1 VGETFRL
8 YEALLWDPAAGYYL
22 LERHLAR
29 LERSAGHFG
38 FALDAGDVRRELDGF
53 AQGLPPRPRKVRLEL
68 SADGEVALSDV
79 DVKPSH
85 HPVRVALAREPVDA
99 SDVFLRHKTS
109 RREVYE
115 GALAAHPGADDVL
128 LWNERRELTEACN
141 ANLVL
146 EIDGRL
152 LTPHRDAGL
161 LPGTFRE
168 ELLARGEIAERVLPV
183 GALDAAS
190 RLFLVNSVR
199 RWVPAQ
205 LDRGV

>member
-1 VGETFRL
+1 MGEAFRL
-8 YEALLWDPAAGYYL
+8 YEGLLWDPADGYYL

-38 FALDAGDVRRELDGF
+38 FALDAGDVRRQLDRF
-53 AQGLPPRPRKVRLEL
+53 AEGLPPRPRKVRLEL
-68 SADGEVALSDV
+68 SADGEVALFDV
-79 DVKPSH
+79 DVKPS

-109 RREVYE
+109 RRQVYE
-115 GALAAHPGADDVL
+115 GALAAHPEADDVL
-128 LWNERRELTEACN
+128 LWNGRRELTEACN

-146 EIDGRL
+146 EIEGRL
-152 LTPHRDAGL
+152 LTPRHDAGL

-183 GALDAAS
+183 GALDDAS

-199 RWVPAQ
+199 RWVPAR
-205 LDRGV
+205 LDRSL